1 MTLGGTM
8 NNVLSGKVALITGGS
23 RGIGAATA
31 LALAEQ
37 GADVALSYVA
47 SLEKAQSLVD
57 NIRAKGVRAVAI
69 QSDQGDVALARHL
82 IDTVAE
88 SFGGLDI
95 LVCNA
100 GVAMAGLIDGPQASI
115 DEMTRMYDVNLHG
128 VIASMRAAARVIR
141 DHGRIIVVGSG
152 VAIRTGSP
160 GLADYS
166 AVKAGLVGF
175 SRGASRDLAPRNI
188 TVNVVLPGFTDTDMV
203 KPFKTQLGGL
213 IESIALHRFAR
224 PEEIAAGIAFLAS
237 PAASYVTGTILNID
251 GGLSA

>member
-1 MTLGGTM
+1 M

-100 GVAMAGLIDGPQASI
+100 GVSMAGLIDGAQASI

-166 AVKAGLVGF
+166 AVKAGLGGF
-175 SRGASRDLAPRNI
+175 RPGGSPGLPPPNI
-188 TVNVVLPGFTDTDMV
+188 SVNVLVPGFTGY
-203 KPFKTQLGGL
+203 PIGKTVQTQVGRFVQKH
-213 IESIALHRFAR
+213 SIPPL
-224 PEEIAAGIAFLAS
+224 
-237 PAASYVTGTILNID
+237 
-251 GGLSA
+251 

>member
-1 MTLGGTM
+1 M
-8 NNVLSGKVALITGGS
+8 NNLLSGKVALITGGS

-47 SLEKAQSLVD
+47 SREKAQSLVD

-69 QSDQGDVALARHL
+69 QSDQGNVALARHL

-100 GVAMAGLIDGPQASI
+100 GVSMAGLIDGPQASI

-175 SRGASRDLAPRNI
+175 RRGASRGLAPRNI
-188 TVNVVLPGFTDTDMV
+188 NRNVVLPGFTGTAMV
-203 KPFKTQLGGL
+203 QPFKDQPGGL
-213 IESIALHRFAR
+213 VQSNCFAPLAR
-224 PEEIAAGIAFLAS
+224 PTEKRRW
-237 PAASYVTGTILNID
+237 D
-251 GGLSA
+251 G

>member
-1 MTLGGTM
+1 V

-37 GADVALSYVA
+37 GADVAVSYVA

-69 QSDQGDVALARHL
+69 QSDQGDVAQARHL

-100 GVAMAGLIDGPQASI
+100 GVAMAGLIDGPHPQASI

-128 VIASMRAAARVIR
+128 VIAGMRAAARVIR

-166 AVKAGLVGF
+166 AAKAGLVGF

-203 KPFKTQLGGL
+203 KPFKAQLGGL